1 MALTV
6 IAGILLGLRCSLALA
21 TLNIFVVLVI
31 ALLEINGYP
40 FPHIFLEAPMVR
52 WFDFSL
58 FLIFTITPVYLILT
72 SLSEALK
79 RARKENEQ
87 RKEAEQEIRASEE
100 YFRDLIENAQDI
112 ITVLDADGTIR
123 FESPAIERVLGYTPD
138 ELIGKRVFDF
148 MHPEDLKRILSMYK
162 KGIQEAG
169 KIERIE
175 FRFKHRDGSWRHLE
189 AIAQNLLHNSV
200 AQGVVVNS
208 RDVTEQKR
216 LEKQFYQAQKM
227 ESIGRLAGSIAH
239 DFNNILVPIIG
250 YADLAMMD
258 LPPENK
264 IYANL
269 KEIQKAAKR
278 AASLTGQIL
287 AFSRKQVLEMQVIDL
302 NTVIKNFEKMIH
314 HLVGENIELS
324 TSLRSDLYRVKADK
338 GQIEQVLLNLV
349 VNARDAMPQGGKL
362 NIKTNNVYLDQAFF
376 KNKAEAYPDGH
387 YAMLAVSDT
396 GCGMDAKIQ
405 QKIFEPFFTTKKQGK
420 GTGLGLS
427 TVFGIVKQHMG
438 SITIYSEP
446 GKGTTFNI
454 YLPKAKG
461 DINISDREDVEP
473 PLHTGTETILVV
485 EDDEMVKKIVCE
497 ALTSNGYK
505 VIETR
510 NVNDAVQ
517 RVSTYKGIIHLLLTD
532 LIMPEMN
539 GRELYQIIA
548 ATYPNIKVLYMS
560 GYADNV
566 IAHHGILDEGTNIL
580 RKPFSINN
588 LTQRVK
594 QVLS

>member
-1 MALTV
+1 
-6 IAGILLGLRCSLALA
+6 
-21 TLNIFVVLVI
+21 
-31 ALLEINGYP
+31 
-40 FPHIFLEAPMVR
+40 
-52 WFDFSL
+52 
-58 FLIFTITPVYLILT
+58 
-72 SLSEALK
+72 
-79 RARKENEQ
+79 
-87 RKEAEQEIRASEE
+87 
-100 YFRDLIENAQDI
+100 
-112 ITVLDADGTIR
+112 
-123 FESPAIERVLGYTPD
+123 
-138 ELIGKRVFDF
+138 
-148 MHPEDLKRILSMYK
+148 
-162 KGIQEAG
+162 
-169 KIERIE
+169 
-175 FRFKHRDGSWRHLE
+175 
-189 AIAQNLLHNSV
+189 
-200 AQGVVVNS
+200 
-208 RDVTEQKR
+208 
-216 LEKQFYQAQKM
+216 
-227 ESIGRLAGSIAH
+227 
-239 DFNNILVPIIG
+239 
-250 YADLAMMD
+250 
-258 LPPENK
+258 
-264 IYANL
+264 
-269 KEIQKAAKR
+269 
-278 AASLTGQIL
+278 
-287 AFSRKQVLEMQVIDL
+287 
-302 NTVIKNFEKMIH
+302 
-314 HLVGENIELS
+314 
-324 TSLRSDLYRVKADK
+324 
-338 GQIEQVLLNLV
+338 
-349 VNARDAMPQGGKL
+349 
-362 NIKTNNVYLDQAFF
+362 
-376 KNKAEAYPDGH
+376 
-387 YAMLAVSDT
+387 MLAVSDT
-396 GCGMDAKIQ
+396 GCGMDAEIQ

-532 LIMPEMN
+532 VIMPEMN